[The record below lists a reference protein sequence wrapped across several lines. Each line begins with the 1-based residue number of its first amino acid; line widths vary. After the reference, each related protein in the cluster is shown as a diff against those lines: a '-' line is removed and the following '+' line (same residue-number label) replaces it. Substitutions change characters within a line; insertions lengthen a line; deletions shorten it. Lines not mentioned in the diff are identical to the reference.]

1 MGGEP
6 AHAVKAAPSEILG
19 YDFRAA
25 HVNYLCRWLTTSQA
39 LFEVRNQQSFQ
50 FRFEDISILIAFD
63 HIRGLR
69 QVSRICRLSKPRALA
84 LQNELLGCNVH
95 KNYKTTHAVCNAQ
108 LLEPHSFQEGKEWG
122 IEERR
127 RFLVWCRGSILP
139 KKTRFYC
146 HFCKATRR
154 LHVGT
159 FPEETSSNR
168 KAQRCE
174 RHSVESCALLRIS
187 EEFETS
193 RNI

>member
-69 QVSRICRLSKPRALA
+69 QVPRICRLSKPRALA

-95 KNYKTTHAVCNAQ
+95 KTTKQLMQLQCAVAWAPQ
-108 LLEPHSFQEGKEWG
+108 LPRGEGVRNRGTQKISG
-122 IEERR
+122 
-127 RFLVWCRGSILP
+127 LVSWLNSPEKNEILLP
-139 KKTRFYC
+139 LLQGYSPL
-146 HFCKATRR
+146 TRR
-154 LHVGT
+154 HVSRRNFKQSQGT
-159 FPEETSSNR
+159 EMWAAFRGEL
-168 KAQRCE
+168 CI
-174 RHSVESCALLRIS
+174 VEDFWRIW
-187 EEFETS
+187 
-193 RNI
+193 NI